1 MYYVMSF
8 ISYEFLMLLGCVCL
22 LYALLPHRGQNYMLL
37 AASYIFYGWW
47 DYRFLSL
54 MFISSVLDY
63 FCSLFADPHQTPA
76 RSPRTRNIALMIS
89 VVGNLGLL
97 GFFKYFNFFTDSFV
111 EMLRWFGV
119 AAQPVGLNIILPV
132 GISFYTFQT
141 MSYTLDVYR
150 GELRST
156 RHFLDFCLFVSFFP
170 QLVAG
175 PIERASNL
183 LPQVLAPRA
192 VTWEKVHSGVQ
203 LAFWGFFKKMVIADN
218 LSVIANAAFN
228 QPSCTG
234 SEVIIAVYAF
244 AFQIYCDFSGYT
256 DIARG
261 VARMLGFEICENFRL
276 PYFATNPSDFWDR
289 WHISLSTWLRDYLYI
304 PLGGN
309 RRGVRRTYINLTLT
323 MLLGGLW
330 HGASWHFVAWGA
342 FHALLLVIF
351 RLTRSAKISHVR
363 SAPRMNWLF
372 WLKAFGFFHITCFGW
387 LIFRANDMP
396 QLVAMT
402 KAIFTTTTLSGLFT
416 VSALQIV
423 VFAAPL
429 MLLQAYQYATNDME
443 PWRRWPDAVKIPYYL
458 AAFYAILLL
467 GSPVKE
473 AFIYFQF

>member
-1 MYYVMSF
+1 MSF
-8 ISYEFLMLLGCVCL
+8 VSYEFLILLGCVFGS
-22 LYALLPHRGQNYMLL
+22 YFLLPHRWQNYMLL
-37 AASYIFYGWW
+37 VASYIFYGWW

-54 MFISSVLDY
+54 MVISSVLDY
-63 FCSLFADPHQTPA
+63 FCSLYADPHQQPA
-76 RSPRTRNIALMIS
+76 PSERQRKIALFIS
-89 VVGNLGLL
+89 VAGNLGLL

-111 EMLRWFGV
+111 NVLHWFGI
-119 AAQPVGLNIILPV
+119 AADPVTLRIILPV

-183 LPQVLAPRA
+183 LPQVLAPRT
-192 VTWEKVHSGVQ
+192 VTWEKFYSGAQ

-218 LSVIANAAFN
+218 LSGIANATFN
-228 QPSCTG
+228 QSAYTG
-234 SEVIIAVYAF
+234 AEVMIAVYAF

-261 VARMLGFEICENFRL
+261 VARMLGFEICVNFRL
-276 PYFATNPSDFWDR
+276 PYFATNPSDFWQR
-289 WHISLSTWLRDYLYI
+289 WHVSLSTWLRDYLYI

-309 RRGVRRTYINLTLT
+309 RRGTVRTYINLSLT

-330 HGASWHFVAWGA
+330 HGASWHFVVWGA
-342 FHALLLVIF
+342 FHGLLLVIF
-351 RLTRSAKISHVR
+351 RLLSTSSRASKT
-363 SAPRMNWLF
+363 PRTDWVF
-372 WLKAFGFFHITCFGW
+372 WLKAFGFFQITCFGW
-387 LIFRANDMP
+387 LIFRANDMR
-396 QLVAMT
+396 QLAAMT
-402 KAIFTTTTLSGLFT
+402 AALFTSTTLSGVFT
-416 VSALQIV
+416 TTALQVLI
-423 VFAAPL
+423 FAAPL
-429 MLLQAYQYATNDME
+429 LLLQIYQHLTGEME
-443 PWRRWPDAVKIPYYL
+443 PWRDWPEPVKVPYYV
-458 AAFYAILLL
+458 AALYAIMLL